1 MEKFTEGQRWISETE
16 PELGLGTITGIEAR
30 RIHVSFYGSQC
41 ERLYTIAAAPVKR
54 VRFKP
59 GDEITSRHDLTINV
73 ETVKE
78 IEGIIIYYGDG
89 HELHESDLSDTLSFS
104 TPKDRL
110 MNGMVDSNA
119 IYNLRCAARD
129 FRSKANAS
137 PVRGFVGGRVDL
149 VPHQFYIAEEVSSR
163 HVPRILLSDEV
174 GLGKTIEAALILHRL
189 LLCERIGRVLILVPD
204 SLVHQWFVELYRKFS
219 LLFKIFNADYCT
231 DAEQNDV
238 SVNPFLEDQLG
249 ICSVSFAR
257 DPRRKEQILAA
268 GWDMLVID
276 EAHHLVENSPDYL
289 FVERLGQKSNG
300 MMLLTATPEQLGERI
315 HFAHL
320 RLLDPAR
327 YYCFDDYLKSTH
339 HYQVIAEFIDRI
351 NQDKPLAKKDLSST
365 LFRLSG
371 NCDET
376 MLRFRKLICGT
387 KQNKKQLIDEL
398 LDHHGTGRIIFR
410 NTRATIK
417 GFPGRREHIYP
428 LTGSPDSI
436 RNADQ
441 ELMADIEGLDDK
453 APCNYSHDP
462 RIPFL
467 VDLLHRFKG
476 EKVLVICRSI
486 RKTLGIESALKQQI
500 NIKTG
505 LFNEKM
511 TLIQRDRSAAWFSE
525 KNGAQ
530 LMICSEI
537 GSEGRNF
544 QFAHHLV
551 LFDLPLNPELME
563 QRMGRLD
570 RIGQTEDIH
579 IHVPYLKNS
588 TSTILVNWYSKGL
601 GLFENNV
608 RGVHH
613 SYKKFCTRIIDLVH
627 QQTANKTPDETAL
640 HSLVEDTR
648 NYSKALSEQLEKGR
662 DRLLEMNS
670 FKSGVAVSLINE
682 IITLDKN
689 RNIDDFMLNLFD
701 YYGITADDAGYRTY
715 RLRFNAM
722 NCSGFPLPAGNQTTL
737 MVTFDRQTA
746 LSREDIDFL
755 SQDHPMVTG
764 AVELLLGSG
773 AGNSCLAVWHDS
785 GKTGILL
792 EAYFVP
798 ECVAP
803 RSLHIDRFLPDKPV
817 RVVVDHSGHDL
828 TPDYSPDLFSTCLE
842 SLSGTWLAENQVLSG
857 QLLPG
862 LVHHAQTAVEPL
874 AHAMIDASVNKMETA
889 MQSELQRLKNLKKV
903 NPSIR
908 EEEIVM
914 MAQEIEDV
922 RCCLN
927 KTSLRLDALRL
938 ILLK

>member
-16 PELGLGTITGIEAR
+16 PELGLGTITGIEER
-30 RIHVSFYGSQC
+30 RIHVTFYGSQC

-59 GDEITSRHDLTINV
+59 GDEIKSRHDLTILV
-73 ETVKE
+73 ESVKE
-78 IEGIIIYYGDG
+78 IEGIILYYGGG
-89 HELHESDLSDTLSFS
+89 HELHESDLSDTLSFT

-119 IYNLRCAARD
+119 VFNLRCAATE
-129 FRSKANAS
+129 FRAKANAS

-149 VPHQFYIAEEVSSR
+149 VPHQFYIAGEVSCR

-204 SLVHQWFVELYRKFS
+204 SLVNQWFVELWRKFS
-219 LLFKIFNADYCT
+219 LLFRIFNADYCM

-249 ICSVSFAR
+249 ICSVSFAQE
-257 DPRRKEQILAA
+257 PRRKEQILAA
-268 GWDMLVID
+268 GWDMLVVD

-289 FVERLGQKSNG
+289 FVERLGQKSKG

-327 YYCFDDYLKSTH
+327 YYCFEDYLNRTR
-339 HYQVIAEFIDRI
+339 HYQVIAECIDRI
-351 NQDKPLAKKDLSST
+351 NQEKPLAKKDLSSI
-365 LFRLSG
+365 LIRLSG
-371 NCDET
+371 NSEET
-376 MLRFRKLICGT
+376 MLRFSKLLHGT
-387 KQNKKQLIDEL
+387 QQNKKQLIDEL
-398 LDHHGTGRIIFR
+398 LDQHGTGRIIFR

-417 GFPGRREHIYP
+417 GFPGRREHLYP
-428 LTGSPDSI
+428 LAGSPDSI
-436 RNADQ
+436 RHADQ
-441 ELMADIEGLDDK
+441 ELMADIEGVDDGT
-453 APCNYSHDP
+453 PSHYSHDP
-462 RIPFL
+462 RITFL
-467 VDLLHRFKG
+467 VDLLQRIKG
-476 EKVLVICRSI
+476 EKVLVICRSVS
-486 RKTLGIESALKQQI
+486 KTLGIESALKQRI

-505 LFNEKM
+505 LFNERM

-570 RIGQTEDIH
+570 RIGQTEEILV
-579 IHVPYLKNS
+579 HVPYLKNS
-588 TSTILVNWYSKGL
+588 ASEILVNWYSKGL

-613 SYKKFCTRIIDLVH
+613 IYKKFCDRIIDLVH
-627 QQTANKTPDETAL
+627 LQTAKEAPDESAL

-648 NYSKALSEQLEKGR
+648 NYSKALAEQLENGR

-670 FKSGVAVSLINE
+670 FKSGVAASLITE
-682 IITLDKN
+682 IMALDKS
-689 RNIDDFMLNLFD
+689 RKIDGFMLNLFD
-701 YYGITADDAGYRTY
+701 YYGITTDESGYRTY
-715 RLRFNAM
+715 RLKFNSM
-722 NCSGFPLPAGNQTTL
+722 NCSGFPVPASNIT

-746 LSREDIDFL
+746 LNREDIAFL

-764 AVELLLGSG
+764 AVELLLGSE
-773 AGNSCLAVWHDS
+773 AGNSCLAVWQDS
-785 GKTGILL
+785 GKKGILL

-803 RSLHIDRFLPDKPV
+803 RSLHMDRFLPDKPV

-828 TPDYSPDLFSTCLE
+828 TCDYSPDLFSTCLE
-842 SLSGTWLAENQVLSG
+842 SLSGTWLVENQVISG
-857 QLLPG
+857 ELLPG
-862 LVHHAQTAVEPL
+862 LVQQAQAAADPL
-874 AHAMIDASVNKMETA
+874 AHAIIDASVNKMETA
-889 MQSELQRLKNLKKV
+889 MQAELQRLKNLKKG

-914 MAQEIEDV
+914 LANEIEEL

-927 KTSLRLDALRL
+927 RTILRLDALRL

>member
-16 PELGLGTITGIEAR
+16 PELGLGTITEIEER

-59 GDEITSRHDLTINV
+59 GDEIKSRHDLTIHV
-73 ETVKE
+73 ESVKE

-119 IYNLRCAARD
+119 IFNLRCAATD
-129 FRSKANAS
+129 FRAKANAS

-149 VPHQFYIAEEVSSR
+149 IPHQFYIAGEVSSR

-204 SLVHQWFVELYRKFS
+204 SLVNQWFVELWRKFS
-219 LLFKIFNADYCT
+219 LLFRIFNADYCM
-231 DAEQNDV
+231 DAEQIDL

-249 ICSVSFAR
+249 ICSVNFAQE
-257 DPRRKEQILAA
+257 PRRKEQILAA
-268 GWDMLVID
+268 GWDMLVVD

-289 FVERLGQKSNG
+289 FVESLGQKSKG

-327 YYCFDDYLKSTH
+327 YYCFDDYLNRTR
-339 HYQVIAEFIDRI
+339 HYQDIAEFIDRI
-351 NQDKPLAKKDLSST
+351 NQEKPLTKKDLSST

-371 NCDET
+371 NSEQT
-376 MLRFRKLICGT
+376 MLRFSKLLHGT
-387 KQNKKQLIDEL
+387 QQNKKQLIDEL
-398 LDHHGTGRIIFR
+398 LDQHGTGRIIFR

-417 GFPGRREHIYP
+417 GFPGRREHLYP

-441 ELMADIEGLDDK
+441 ELMADIEGVDDGT
-453 APCNYSHDP
+453 PCNYSNDP
-462 RIPFL
+462 RITFL

-486 RKTLGIESALKQQI
+486 IKTLGIESALKQQI
-500 NIKTG
+500 NIKIG
-505 LFNEKM
+505 LFNERM

-563 QRMGRLD
+563 QRIGRLD
-570 RIGQTEDIH
+570 RIGQTEKIQ

-588 TSTILVNWYSKGL
+588 ASEILVNWYSKGL

-613 SYKKFCTRIIDLVH
+613 SYKKFCNRIIDLVH
-627 QQTANKTPDETAL
+627 LQTANETPDEPAL
-640 HSLVEDTR
+640 HSLVEETR
-648 NYSKALSEQLEKGR
+648 NYSQTLSGQLENGR

-670 FKSGVAVSLINE
+670 FKSGVAASLINE
-682 IITLDKN
+682 IIALDQSRK
-689 RNIDDFMLNLFD
+689 IDDFMLNLFD
-701 YYGITADDAGYRTY
+701 YYGITTDEAGYRTY
-715 RLRFNAM
+715 RLRFNSM
-722 NCSGFPLPAGNQTTL
+722 KCSGFPVPASNKTTL

-746 LSREDIDFL
+746 LNREDIDFL

-764 AVELLLGSG
+764 AVELLLGSEQ
-773 AGNSCLAVWHDS
+773 GNSCLAVWHDS
-785 GKTGILL
+785 GKKGILL

-828 TPDYSPDLFSTCLE
+828 TRDYSSDLFSTCLE
-842 SLSGTWLAENQVLSG
+842 SLPGTWLVENQVISG
-857 QLLPG
+857 DLLPG
-862 LVHHAQTAVEPL
+862 LLQQAQAAADPL
-874 AHAMIDASVNKMETA
+874 AHAIIDASVNKMETA
-889 MQSELQRLKNLKKV
+889 MQSEFQRLINLKKV

-914 MAQEIEDV
+914 MANEIEEL
-922 RCCLN
+922 RCCLDR
-927 KTSLRLDALRL
+927 TILRLDALRL

>member
-59 GDEITSRHDLTINV
+59 GDQITSRHDLTIHV

-89 HELHESDLSDTLSFS
+89 HELHESDLCDTISFT

-110 MNGMVDSNA
+110 MNGMVDSHA
-119 IYNLRCAARD
+119 VFNLRCAARD
-129 FRSKANAS
+129 FRAKANAS

-149 VPHQFYIAEEVSSR
+149 VPHQFYIAGEVSSR

-219 LLFKIFNADYCT
+219 LLFRIFNADYCM

-238 SVNPFLEDQLG
+238 SINPFLEDQLG
-249 ICSVSFAR
+249 ICSVSFAQ

-268 GWDMLVID
+268 GWDMLVVD
-276 EAHHLVENSPDYL
+276 EAHHLIENSPDYL
-289 FVERLGQKSNG
+289 FVERLGQNSKG

-327 YYCFDDYLKSTH
+327 YYCFEDYLNSTR
-339 HYQVIAEFIDRI
+339 HYRDIAECIERI
-351 NQDKPLAKKDLSST
+351 NQEKPLAKKDLSST
-365 LFRLSG
+365 RVRLSG
-371 NCDET
+371 NSEQT
-376 MLRFRKLICGT
+376 MLRFSELLHGT

-398 LDHHGTGRIIFR
+398 LDQHGTGRIIFR

-417 GFPGRREHIYP
+417 GFPKRIEHLYP

-441 ELMADIEGLDDK
+441 ELMADIEGVDDG

-467 VDLLHRFKG
+467 IDLLHRFKG
-476 EKVLVICRSI
+476 EKILVICRSI
-486 RKTLGIESALKQQI
+486 SKTLGIESALKQRI
-500 NIKTG
+500 NIKIG
-505 LFNEKM
+505 LFNENM

-588 TSTILVNWYSKGL
+588 ATEIPVNWYSKGL

-613 SYKKFCTRIIDLVH
+613 SYKKFCQRIIDLVH
-627 QQTANKTPDETAL
+627 RQTTNGTPDEPAL
-640 HSLVEDTR
+640 HALVEDTR
-648 NYSKALSEQLEKGR
+648 NYSKKLSGQLENGR

-670 FKSGVAVSLINE
+670 FKSDVAASLINE
-682 IITLDKN
+682 IMALDNSRTLEDV
-689 RNIDDFMLNLFD
+689 MLNLFD
-701 YYGITADDAGYRTY
+701 YFGITVDEAGYRTY
-715 RLRFNAM
+715 RLRFDAM
-722 NCSGFPLPAGNQTTL
+722 KRSGFPMPAFNQSTL

-746 LSREDIDFL
+746 LNREDIDFL

-764 AVELLLGSG
+764 AVELLLGSE
-773 AGNSCLAVWHDS
+773 AGNSCLAVWHGS
-785 GKTGILL
+785 GEKGILL

-803 RSLHIDRFLPDKPV
+803 LPLHIDRFLPDTPV
-817 RVVVDHSGHDL
+817 RVVVDHSGHDV
-828 TPDYSPDLFSTCLE
+828 TRDYSPELFSTCLE
-842 SLSGTWLAENQVLSG
+842 SLSGTWLAENQALSG
-857 QLLPG
+857 ELLPG
-862 LVHHAQTAVEPL
+862 LVHHAKTAVAPL
-874 AHAMIDASVNKMETA
+874 THAMIDASVHKMETA

-914 MAQEIEDV
+914 MANEIEDL

-927 KTSLRLDALRL
+927 RTSLRLDALRL

>member
-1 MEKFTEGQRWISETE
+1 MDKFTEGQRWISETE
-16 PELGLGTITGIEAR
+16 PELGLGTITGIEER

-41 ERLYTIAAAPVKR
+41 ERQYTIAEAPVKR

-59 GDEITSRHDLTINV
+59 GDEIRSRHDLTIHV

-78 IEGIIIYYGDG
+78 IEGIILYYGGG
-89 HELHESDLSDTLSFS
+89 HELHESDLSDTLSFT

-119 IYNLRCAARD
+119 MFNLRCAATE
-129 FRSKANAS
+129 FRAKANAS

-149 VPHQFYIAEEVSSR
+149 VPHQFYIAGEVSSR

-204 SLVHQWFVELYRKFS
+204 SLVNQWFVELWRKFS
-219 LLFKIFNADYCT
+219 LLFRIFNADYCM

-249 ICSVSFAR
+249 ICSVSFAQE
-257 DPRRKEQILAA
+257 PRRKEQILAA
-268 GWDMLVID
+268 GWDMLVVD

-289 FVERLGQKSNG
+289 FVESLGQKSKG

-327 YYCFDDYLKSTH
+327 YYCFEDYLNRTR
-339 HYQVIAEFIDRI
+339 HYQVIAECIDRI
-351 NQDKPLAKKDLSST
+351 NQEKPLAKKDLAST

-371 NCDET
+371 NSEET
-376 MLRFRKLICGT
+376 MLRFSKLLNGT
-387 KQNKKQLIDEL
+387 QQNKKQLIDEL
-398 LDHHGTGRIIFR
+398 LDQHGTGRIIFR

-417 GFPGRREHIYP
+417 GFPGRREHLYP

-441 ELMADIEGLDDK
+441 ELVADIGGVDDE

-462 RIPFL
+462 RITFL
-467 VDLLHRFKG
+467 IDLLHRFNC
-476 EKVLVICRSI
+476 EKVLVICRSVS
-486 RKTLGIESALKQQI
+486 KTLGIESALKQRI

-505 LFNEKM
+505 LFNERM

-570 RIGQTEDIH
+570 RIGQTEEIRV
-579 IHVPYLKNS
+579 HVPYLKNS
-588 TSTILVNWYSKGL
+588 TSEILVNWYSKGL

-613 SYKKFCTRIIDLVH
+613 IYKKFCDRIIDLV
-627 QQTANKTPDETAL
+627 QLQTAKEAPDEPAL
-640 HSLVEDTR
+640 HSLVENTR
-648 NYSKALSEQLEKGR
+648 NYSKALSEQLENGR

-670 FKSGVAVSLINE
+670 FKSGVAASLITE
-682 IITLDKN
+682 IMALDKS
-689 RNIDDFMLNLFD
+689 RKIDDLMLNLFD
-701 YYGITADDAGYRTY
+701 YYGVTTDEAGYRTY
-715 RLRFNAM
+715 RLRFDAM
-722 NCSGFPLPAGNQTTL
+722 KCSGFPVPASNIT

-746 LSREDIDFL
+746 LNREDIAFL

-764 AVELLLGSG
+764 AVELLLGSE
-773 AGNSCLAVWHDS
+773 AGNSCLAVWQNS
-785 GKTGILL
+785 GKKGILL

-803 RSLHIDRFLPDKPV
+803 VSLHIDRFLPDKPV
-817 RVVVDHSGHDL
+817 RVVVDHFGHDL
-828 TPDYSPDLFSTCLE
+828 TGDYSPDLFSTCIE
-842 SLSGTWLAENQVLSG
+842 SLSGTWLVENQVLSG
-857 QLLPG
+857 ELLPG
-862 LVHHAQTAVEPL
+862 LVQQAQAAVEPL
-874 AHAMIDASVNKMETA
+874 AHAMIDVSVDKMETA

-914 MAQEIEDV
+914 MANEIEDL

-927 KTSLRLDALRL
+927 RTILRLDALRL

>member
-16 PELGLGTITGIEAR
+16 PELGLGTITGIEER
-30 RIHVSFYGSQC
+30 RIHISFYGSQC

-59 GDEITSRHDLTINV
+59 GDEIKSRHDLTMHV

-78 IEGIIIYYGDG
+78 IEGIIIYYGG
-89 HELHESDLSDTLSFS
+89 GQELHESDLCDTLSFS

-110 MNGMVDSNA
+110 MNGMVDSNPMF
-119 IYNLRCAARD
+119 NLRCAARD
-129 FRSKANAS
+129 FRAKAHAS

-149 VPHQFYIAEEVSSR
+149 VLHQFYIAGEVSSR
-163 HVPRILLSDEV
+163 HVPRIMLSDEV

-189 LLCERIGRVLILVPD
+189 LLCERIGRVFILVPD

-219 LLFKIFNADYCT
+219 LLFRIFNADYCM
-231 DAEQNDV
+231 DAEQNDL

-249 ICSVSFAR
+249 ICSVSFAQ

-268 GWDMLVID
+268 GWDMLVVD

-289 FVERLGQKSNG
+289 FVERLGQKSKG

-327 YYCFDDYLKSTH
+327 YYCFEDYLNSTR
-339 HYQVIAEFIDRI
+339 HYQVIAELIDRI
-351 NQDKPLAKKDLSST
+351 NQGKPLSKKELASP
-365 LFRLSG
+365 LFRH
-371 NCDET
+371 
-376 MLRFRKLICGT
+376 CGT
-387 KQNKKQLIDEL
+387 KQTKKQRIDEL
-398 LDHHGTGRIIFR
+398 LDHYGTGRIIFR
-410 NTRATIK
+410 NTRATVK
-417 GFPGRREHIYP
+417 GFPGRREHLYP

-441 ELMADIEGLDDK
+441 ELLADIEGVDDQ
-453 APCNYSHDP
+453 APCTYFHDP

-467 VDLLHRFKG
+467 IDLLHRFKG

-486 RKTLGIESALKQQI
+486 RKTLGIESALKQRI
-500 NIKTG
+500 NIKIG

-588 TSTILVNWYSKGL
+588 APAILVNWYSKGL

-613 SYKKFCTRIIDLVH
+613 SYVKFCTRIMDLIH
-627 QQTANKTPDETAL
+627 LQTASGAPDEPAL

-648 NYSKALSEQLEKGR
+648 NYSTALSAQLENGR

-670 FKSGVAVSLINE
+670 FKSDVASSLINE
-682 IITLDKN
+682 IMALDKS
-689 RNIDDFMLNLFD
+689 RTVDDVMLNLFD
-701 YYGITADDAGYRTY
+701 YYGVTSDEAGYRTY
-715 RLRFNAM
+715 RLRFNSM
-722 NCSGFPLPAGNQTTL
+722 KRSGFPLPASNQTTL

-746 LSREDIDFL
+746 LTREDIVFL

-764 AVELLLGSG
+764 AVELLLGSE
-773 AGNSCLAVWHDS
+773 AGNSCLAVWNDS
-785 GKTGILL
+785 GEKGILL

-803 RSLHIDRFLPDKPV
+803 LSLHMDRFLPDTPV
-817 RVVVDHSGHDL
+817 RVVVDHLGRDV
-828 TPDYSPDLFSTCLE
+828 TPFYSPDLFSTCLE
-842 SLSGTWLAENQVLSG
+842 SLSGTWLVENQVLSG
-857 QLLPG
+857 KLLPG
-862 LVHHAQTAVEPL
+862 LVHHAQAAAASL
-874 AHAMIDASVNKMETA
+874 SHAMIDASVNKMEKA
-889 MQSELQRLKNLKKV
+889 MQSELQRLKYLKKV

-914 MAQEIEDV
+914 MANEIEDL

-927 KTSLRLDALRL
+927 RTGLRLDALRL